1 MAVMKWFARLS
12 ASPTLPPPA
21 DAAPGTGRASDSF
34 SLTTTGRAPAPLKV
48 WQAAFVISLWLASVG
63 NLALWKA
70 IANLGGLSLSGRWV
84 LGLSLGAAIT
94 CACWAIA
101 NLLSWGR
108 ASKAVML
115 ALCWIAAFA
124 ASFMLNYGISIDASM
139 LTNVLQTDLHEA
151 GDLLHWNLF
160 VTIGAIAIPPT
171 WWLSRQKLQRNG
183 GWRALL
189 RQLGMVLLAT
199 VAMVLVVLAGFAPI
213 SSAMRNHTQLRFM
226 MNPLSSLYA
235 AGNLVAQ
242 KVHQRDT
249 TVYPIGED
257 AKLGASYTGQAQF
270 PIYVLVVGETGRAV
284 NFAVNGYARP
294 TTPELSARNDLA
306 IAQNA
311 WACGTNTA
319 VSLPCMFSH
328 LGRAGQSDS
337 KSYENLLDVLQR
349 AGLAVLWVDNQSGCK
364 GVCARVNS
372 ASTTA
377 NPKALAGSHA
387 SMGLSAEQMATL
399 CNGGECVDMALL
411 ENLEDRI
418 NALPAEQRAHGVVL
432 VLHQM
437 GSHGPAYF
445 KRSLAQDKKFGP
457 ECTNVALQS
466 CEREAVINAYD
477 NSIVATDRMLG
488 GLLQWLE
495 RKGQRQPTAMMY
507 VADHGESLG
516 ENNIYLH
523 GLPYSVAPDVQKHVP
538 WITWLSPL
546 MQQRMGVST
555 ACLQQAVGQ
564 AKISHD
570 NYFHSVL
577 GLADVQTKLHNPQLD
592 IFASCAGSMRPAPVA
607 QHATEP
613 AKTAPSAAAPAE
625 LQLAAVG
632 AAMPQSA
639 PSPKPSAPARN
650 PAARKPA

>member
-12 ASPTLPPPA
+12 ASPSIHH
-21 DAAPGTGRASDSF
+21 AAGSVLGGRSASDSF
-34 SLTTTGRAPAPLKV
+34 SLTSAAHGRAALKV
-48 WQAAFVISLWLASVG
+48 WQAAFFISLWLATVG
-63 NLALWKA
+63 NLALWKT
-70 IANLGGLSLSGRWV
+70 IANLGSLSLGGRWA

-94 CACWAIA
+94 CACWAIT
-101 NLLSWGR
+101 NLFSWGR

-115 ALCWIAAFA
+115 LLCWVAAFA
-124 ASFMLNYGISIDASM
+124 AYFMLNYGIAIDASM

-151 GDLLHWNLF
+151 GDLLHWSLF
-160 VTIGAIAIPPT
+160 VTVGAIAIPPT

-183 GWRALL
+183 SWKALL

-199 VAMVLVVLAGFAPI
+199 AAMVLVVLAGFAPI

-235 AGNLVAQ
+235 VGNLVAQ
-242 KVHQRDT
+242 QVHRRDT
-249 TVYPIGED
+249 TIYPIGED
-257 AKLGASYTGQAQF
+257 AKLGASYASQAQF

-284 NFAVNGYARP
+284 NFAVNGYERP
-294 TTPELSARNDLA
+294 TTPELSARKDLA
-306 IAQNA
+306 VAQNA
-311 WACGTNTA
+311 WACGTSTA

-328 LGRAGQSDS
+328 LGRAGQSGS

-364 GVCARVNS
+364 GVCTRVNS
-372 ASTTA
+372 ASTMT
-377 NPKALAGSHA
+377 NPKTPTGSNA
-387 SMGLSAEQMATL
+387 SIGLSAEQVAAL

-411 ENLEDRI
+411 DNLDNRI
-418 NALPAEQRAHGVVL
+418 NALPADLRAHGVVL

-445 KRSLAQDKKFGP
+445 KRSQAQDKKFGP

-466 CEREAVINAYD
+466 CERQAVVNAYD

-495 RKGQRQPTAMMY
+495 HKSERQPTAMMY

-555 ACLQQAVGQ
+555 ACLQQSVAQ

-577 GLADVQTKLHNPQLD
+577 GLADVKTALHDPKLD
-592 IFASCAGSMRPAPVA
+592 IFASCAGSMRAAAPLA
-607 QHATEP
+607 QTAEP
-613 AKTAPSAAAPAE
+613 AKTAPSAAAPVG
-625 LQLAAVG
+625 LLAAAG
-632 AAMPQSA
+632 AAATPQSA
-639 PSPKPSAPARN
+639 PSPKPFAPAQS
-650 PAARKPA
+650 PAARKPV